1 MTSEK
6 MVVTK
11 IGHRN
16 SKKEAPKQKEGEKS
30 NVV

>member
-11 IGHRN
+11 IGQRN
-16 SKKEAPKQKEGEKS
+16 SKKEAPKQTDGGRK
-30 NVV
+30 

>member
-11 IGHRN
+11 IGYIKP
-16 SKKEAPKQKEGEKS
+16 KKEAPKQKEGGSK
-30 NVV
+30 

>member
-11 IGHRN
+11 IGQRN
-16 SKKEAPKQKEGEKS
+16 SKKEAPKQKEGGKS
-30 NVV
+30 NAI

>member
-11 IGHRN
+11 IGQRN
-16 SKKEAPKQKEGEKS
+16 SKKEAPKQKEGGSK
-30 NVV
+30 